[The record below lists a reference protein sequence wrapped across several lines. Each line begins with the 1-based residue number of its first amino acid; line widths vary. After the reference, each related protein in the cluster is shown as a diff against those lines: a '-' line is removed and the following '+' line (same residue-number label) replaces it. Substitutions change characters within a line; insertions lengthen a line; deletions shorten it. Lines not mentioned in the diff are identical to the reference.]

1 MDFKNA
7 ISKLKKT
14 AIDTA
19 STVTQS
25 AKEGSAVIAKKSEE
39 LVEISKLT
47 VSISSTETKIQDIY
61 AEIGRQLCEKHEH
74 GMYIDPDLLENCNEV
89 IKLKTNVKNMK
100 DTILQLKNKKC
111 CPKCEESF
119 GEETTFYP
127 TEDIETNNNLDTIN
141 EQEKISQTEIIV
153 EETKDTSF

>member
-74 GMYIDPDLLENCNEV
+74 GMYIDPDLVENCNEV

-111 CPKCEESF
+111 CPKCEE
-119 GEETTFYP
+119 TAFYP
-127 TEDIETNNNLDTIN
+127 TEDIETNNNLDTID